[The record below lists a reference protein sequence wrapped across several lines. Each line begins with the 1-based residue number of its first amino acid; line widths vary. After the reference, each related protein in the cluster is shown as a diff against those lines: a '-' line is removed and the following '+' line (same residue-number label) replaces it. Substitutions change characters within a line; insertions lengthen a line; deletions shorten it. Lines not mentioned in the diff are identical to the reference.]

1 MEIDMSNTDTLQKL
15 ASLIFPDVTDADT
28 VESLEERFPERGL
41 SEGAKVTRIA
51 PSPTG
56 SMHIGNLY
64 GGLADERIAHSA
76 TKDGVFYLRIEDTDD
91 KREVPG
97 AVEKIIKYLGAF
109 GIEFD
114 EGASADGDIGAYGPY
129 RQRAR
134 AKIYHIVAKK
144 LLLDGRAYP
153 CFCTE
158 EDLQKAHAAQ
168 EAAKEN
174 FGYYGKWAIHRDMP
188 AEEAIKRIEN
198 GESYVLRFRS
208 MGDPTKKVEF
218 KDQIKGKLSFP
229 ENDQDFVLLKSD
241 GIPTYHFAHV
251 VDDHFMRTT
260 DVVRGEEWLS
270 TLPWHVELWRA
281 CGFKMPR
288 FCHTAQVMKLD
299 EETGTKRK
307 MSKRKDPECTLGFY
321 FEKGYPAASVI
332 EYLMTLLNSNYEQW
346 RQANPTASYKDFPF
360 KAGAMGNS
368 GAMFDLAKF
377 NDVSK
382 NVIAHMTADE
392 VYAFVAE
399 WAKENDPDFYALISA
414 DAEYLKKFL
423 AIGRGGKKPRKDF
436 ACWSEVKDFVSYMY
450 DALFEQKDEY
460 PAHVSAEDR
469 NVLLKEYAALYA
481 PEDDNNTWF
490 EKVKNLSEAHGY
502 TGDMKAYKATPEAFK
517 GSVADVSNVIRVA
530 ITGRTNS
537 PDLCSL
543 MALLGKDRVTE
554 RLEKGGELLSKE
566 THMNTLSL
574 TIPASLAAK
583 GVNTTPFVVK
593 QLKELAENGGTLFFE
608 PGIYHFYEDGALSGF
623 FAPSNNLSGTK
634 KVCFP
639 ILDAQNVTVDGG
651 GSVFVFHGKAF
662 PFIVSECSDITL
674 KNFTC
679 DTALPSVAAIKIT
692 EKNEEGFCAVIDKK
706 KSPFRTENGH
716 LLFELESGVLSTE
729 AGKVSLHSLDRM
741 NIKYLY
747 AGDSSQDR
755 TGLAAPFMDTD
766 AFDLGDKI
774 YFRYREDTQISC
786 PFEVGERVV
795 INLEEKRERAVFFF
809 ENSERVTVEN
819 VVIRRGGGMGV
830 IAQMCTDITVTN
842 MRTDKT
848 AHGDSVTLTADAFHL
863 VNCSGTFELSGCD
876 MSSFLDDAC
885 NVHGVYTVLD
895 RVNGDCLHVHLGHA
909 DQNYFCPYKACD
921 RIVLI
926 DDKTLEPVC
935 EAIVKDVF
943 FTSNDGMNLSVG
955 VEFLHGADAL
965 RPGFFVENPLRMPD
979 TLIHNNRFSDF
990 PHFRLSGAG
999 KIRFENNVVSDC
1011 QAAIYFYD
1019 LAAYWF
1025 ESGRIHDAVVKQNR
1039 FINCNALCAD
1049 QVIDIRV
1056 SGFDEY
1062 NAPPVHDRIEIS
1074 DNTFE
1079 KIQKYAVRACGVKEL
1094 VVKDNTLDGAPLD
1107 ESKIL
1112 HIRKA

>member
-1 MEIDMSNTDTLQKL
+1 MSNTDTLQKL

-188 AEEAIKRIEN
+188 VEEAIKRIEN

-346 RQANPTASYKDFPF
+346 RQANPAASYKDFPF
-360 KAGAMGNS
+360 KASAMGNS

-382 NVIAHMTADE
+382 NIIAHMTADE
-392 VYAFVAE
+392 VYAFVAG

-554 RLEKGGELLSKE
+554 RLKK
-566 THMNTLSL
+566 
-574 TIPASLAAK
+574 AA
-583 GVNTTPFVVK
+583 
-593 QLKELAENGGTLFFE
+593 
-608 PGIYHFYEDGALSGF
+608 
-623 FAPSNNLSGTK
+623 
-634 KVCFP
+634 
-639 ILDAQNVTVDGG
+639 
-651 GSVFVFHGKAF
+651 
-662 PFIVSECSDITL
+662 
-674 KNFTC
+674 
-679 DTALPSVAAIKIT
+679 
-692 EKNEEGFCAVIDKK
+692 
-706 KSPFRTENGH
+706 
-716 LLFELESGVLSTE
+716 
-729 AGKVSLHSLDRM
+729 
-741 NIKYLY
+741 
-747 AGDSSQDR
+747 
-755 TGLAAPFMDTD
+755 
-766 AFDLGDKI
+766 
-774 YFRYREDTQISC
+774 
-786 PFEVGERVV
+786 
-795 INLEEKRERAVFFF
+795 
-809 ENSERVTVEN
+809 
-819 VVIRRGGGMGV
+819 
-830 IAQMCTDITVTN
+830 
-842 MRTDKT
+842 
-848 AHGDSVTLTADAFHL
+848 
-863 VNCSGTFELSGCD
+863 NC
-876 MSSFLDDAC
+876 
-885 NVHGVYTVLD
+885 
-895 RVNGDCLHVHLGHA
+895 
-909 DQNYFCPYKACD
+909 
-921 RIVLI
+921 
-926 DDKTLEPVC
+926 
-935 EAIVKDVF
+935 
-943 FTSNDGMNLSVG
+943 
-955 VEFLHGADAL
+955 
-965 RPGFFVENPLRMPD
+965 
-979 TLIHNNRFSDF
+979 
-990 PHFRLSGAG
+990 
-999 KIRFENNVVSDC
+999 
-1011 QAAIYFYD
+1011 
-1019 LAAYWF
+1019 
-1025 ESGRIHDAVVKQNR
+1025 
-1039 FINCNALCAD
+1039 
-1049 QVIDIRV
+1049 
-1056 SGFDEY
+1056 
-1062 NAPPVHDRIEIS
+1062 
-1074 DNTFE
+1074 
-1079 KIQKYAVRACGVKEL
+1079 
-1094 VVKDNTLDGAPLD
+1094 
-1107 ESKIL
+1107 
-1112 HIRKA
+1112 

>member
-1 MEIDMSNTDTLQKL
+1 MSNTDTLQKL

-414 DAEYLKKFL
+414 DADYLKKFL

-436 ACWSEVKDFVSYMY
+436 ACWSEVKEFVSYMY
-450 DALFEQKDEY
+450 DTLFEQKDEY
-460 PAHVSAEDR
+460 PAHVSTEDR

-502 TGDMKAYKATPEAFK
+502 TGDMKAYKATPDAFK

-543 MALLGKDRVTE
+543 MALLGRDRVTE
-554 RLEKGGELLSKE
+554 RLEK
-566 THMNTLSL
+566 
-574 TIPASLAAK
+574 AA
-583 GVNTTPFVVK
+583 
-593 QLKELAENGGTLFFE
+593 
-608 PGIYHFYEDGALSGF
+608 
-623 FAPSNNLSGTK
+623 
-634 KVCFP
+634 
-639 ILDAQNVTVDGG
+639 
-651 GSVFVFHGKAF
+651 
-662 PFIVSECSDITL
+662 
-674 KNFTC
+674 
-679 DTALPSVAAIKIT
+679 
-692 EKNEEGFCAVIDKK
+692 
-706 KSPFRTENGH
+706 
-716 LLFELESGVLSTE
+716 
-729 AGKVSLHSLDRM
+729 
-741 NIKYLY
+741 
-747 AGDSSQDR
+747 
-755 TGLAAPFMDTD
+755 
-766 AFDLGDKI
+766 
-774 YFRYREDTQISC
+774 
-786 PFEVGERVV
+786 
-795 INLEEKRERAVFFF
+795 
-809 ENSERVTVEN
+809 
-819 VVIRRGGGMGV
+819 
-830 IAQMCTDITVTN
+830 
-842 MRTDKT
+842 
-848 AHGDSVTLTADAFHL
+848 
-863 VNCSGTFELSGCD
+863 NC
-876 MSSFLDDAC
+876 
-885 NVHGVYTVLD
+885 
-895 RVNGDCLHVHLGHA
+895 
-909 DQNYFCPYKACD
+909 
-921 RIVLI
+921 
-926 DDKTLEPVC
+926 
-935 EAIVKDVF
+935 
-943 FTSNDGMNLSVG
+943 
-955 VEFLHGADAL
+955 
-965 RPGFFVENPLRMPD
+965 
-979 TLIHNNRFSDF
+979 
-990 PHFRLSGAG
+990 
-999 KIRFENNVVSDC
+999 
-1011 QAAIYFYD
+1011 
-1019 LAAYWF
+1019 
-1025 ESGRIHDAVVKQNR
+1025 
-1039 FINCNALCAD
+1039 
-1049 QVIDIRV
+1049 
-1056 SGFDEY
+1056 
-1062 NAPPVHDRIEIS
+1062 
-1074 DNTFE
+1074 
-1079 KIQKYAVRACGVKEL
+1079 
-1094 VVKDNTLDGAPLD
+1094 
-1107 ESKIL
+1107 
-1112 HIRKA
+1112 

>member
-1 MEIDMSNTDTLQKL
+1 MTALYHCNLKGMEIDMSNTDTLQKL

-114 EGASADGDIGAYGPY
+114 EGVSADGDIGAYGPY

-188 AEEAIKRIEN
+188 VEEAIKRIEN

-346 RQANPTASYKDFPF
+346 RQANPAASYKDFPF
-360 KAGAMGNS
+360 KASAMGNS

-530 ITGRTNS
+530 ITGRINS

-554 RLEKGGELLSKE
+554 RLEK
-566 THMNTLSL
+566 
-574 TIPASLAAK
+574 AA
-583 GVNTTPFVVK
+583 
-593 QLKELAENGGTLFFE
+593 
-608 PGIYHFYEDGALSGF
+608 
-623 FAPSNNLSGTK
+623 
-634 KVCFP
+634 
-639 ILDAQNVTVDGG
+639 
-651 GSVFVFHGKAF
+651 
-662 PFIVSECSDITL
+662 
-674 KNFTC
+674 
-679 DTALPSVAAIKIT
+679 
-692 EKNEEGFCAVIDKK
+692 
-706 KSPFRTENGH
+706 
-716 LLFELESGVLSTE
+716 
-729 AGKVSLHSLDRM
+729 
-741 NIKYLY
+741 
-747 AGDSSQDR
+747 
-755 TGLAAPFMDTD
+755 
-766 AFDLGDKI
+766 
-774 YFRYREDTQISC
+774 
-786 PFEVGERVV
+786 
-795 INLEEKRERAVFFF
+795 
-809 ENSERVTVEN
+809 
-819 VVIRRGGGMGV
+819 
-830 IAQMCTDITVTN
+830 
-842 MRTDKT
+842 
-848 AHGDSVTLTADAFHL
+848 
-863 VNCSGTFELSGCD
+863 NC
-876 MSSFLDDAC
+876 
-885 NVHGVYTVLD
+885 
-895 RVNGDCLHVHLGHA
+895 
-909 DQNYFCPYKACD
+909 
-921 RIVLI
+921 
-926 DDKTLEPVC
+926 
-935 EAIVKDVF
+935 
-943 FTSNDGMNLSVG
+943 
-955 VEFLHGADAL
+955 
-965 RPGFFVENPLRMPD
+965 
-979 TLIHNNRFSDF
+979 
-990 PHFRLSGAG
+990 
-999 KIRFENNVVSDC
+999 
-1011 QAAIYFYD
+1011 
-1019 LAAYWF
+1019 
-1025 ESGRIHDAVVKQNR
+1025 
-1039 FINCNALCAD
+1039 
-1049 QVIDIRV
+1049 
-1056 SGFDEY
+1056 
-1062 NAPPVHDRIEIS
+1062 
-1074 DNTFE
+1074 
-1079 KIQKYAVRACGVKEL
+1079 
-1094 VVKDNTLDGAPLD
+1094 
-1107 ESKIL
+1107 
-1112 HIRKA
+1112 

>member
-1 MEIDMSNTDTLQKL
+1 MSNTDTLQKL

-208 MGDPTKKVEF
+208 MGDPAKKVEF

-414 DAEYLKKFL
+414 DADYLKKFL

-436 ACWSEVKDFVSYMY
+436 ACWSEVKEFVSYMY

-460 PAHVSAEDR
+460 PAHVSTEDK
-469 NVLLKEYAALYA
+469 NVLLKEYAALYV

-502 TGDMKAYKATPEAFK
+502 TGDMKAYKATPDAFK

-554 RLEKGGELLSKE
+554 RLEK
-566 THMNTLSL
+566 
-574 TIPASLAAK
+574 AA
-583 GVNTTPFVVK
+583 
-593 QLKELAENGGTLFFE
+593 
-608 PGIYHFYEDGALSGF
+608 
-623 FAPSNNLSGTK
+623 
-634 KVCFP
+634 
-639 ILDAQNVTVDGG
+639 
-651 GSVFVFHGKAF
+651 
-662 PFIVSECSDITL
+662 
-674 KNFTC
+674 
-679 DTALPSVAAIKIT
+679 
-692 EKNEEGFCAVIDKK
+692 
-706 KSPFRTENGH
+706 
-716 LLFELESGVLSTE
+716 
-729 AGKVSLHSLDRM
+729 
-741 NIKYLY
+741 
-747 AGDSSQDR
+747 
-755 TGLAAPFMDTD
+755 
-766 AFDLGDKI
+766 
-774 YFRYREDTQISC
+774 
-786 PFEVGERVV
+786 
-795 INLEEKRERAVFFF
+795 
-809 ENSERVTVEN
+809 
-819 VVIRRGGGMGV
+819 
-830 IAQMCTDITVTN
+830 
-842 MRTDKT
+842 
-848 AHGDSVTLTADAFHL
+848 
-863 VNCSGTFELSGCD
+863 NC
-876 MSSFLDDAC
+876 
-885 NVHGVYTVLD
+885 
-895 RVNGDCLHVHLGHA
+895 
-909 DQNYFCPYKACD
+909 
-921 RIVLI
+921 
-926 DDKTLEPVC
+926 
-935 EAIVKDVF
+935 
-943 FTSNDGMNLSVG
+943 
-955 VEFLHGADAL
+955 
-965 RPGFFVENPLRMPD
+965 
-979 TLIHNNRFSDF
+979 
-990 PHFRLSGAG
+990 
-999 KIRFENNVVSDC
+999 
-1011 QAAIYFYD
+1011 
-1019 LAAYWF
+1019 
-1025 ESGRIHDAVVKQNR
+1025 
-1039 FINCNALCAD
+1039 
-1049 QVIDIRV
+1049 
-1056 SGFDEY
+1056 
-1062 NAPPVHDRIEIS
+1062 
-1074 DNTFE
+1074 
-1079 KIQKYAVRACGVKEL
+1079 
-1094 VVKDNTLDGAPLD
+1094 
-1107 ESKIL
+1107 
-1112 HIRKA
+1112 

>member
-414 DAEYLKKFL
+414 DADYLKKFL

-436 ACWSEVKDFVSYMY
+436 ACWSEVKEFVSYMY

-460 PAHVSAEDR
+460 PAHVSTEDR
-469 NVLLKEYAALYA
+469 NMLLKEYASLYV

-502 TGDMKAYKATPEAFK
+502 TGDMKAYKATPDAFK

-554 RLEKGGELLSKE
+554 RLKK
-566 THMNTLSL
+566 
-574 TIPASLAAK
+574 AA
-583 GVNTTPFVVK
+583 
-593 QLKELAENGGTLFFE
+593 
-608 PGIYHFYEDGALSGF
+608 
-623 FAPSNNLSGTK
+623 
-634 KVCFP
+634 
-639 ILDAQNVTVDGG
+639 
-651 GSVFVFHGKAF
+651 
-662 PFIVSECSDITL
+662 
-674 KNFTC
+674 
-679 DTALPSVAAIKIT
+679 
-692 EKNEEGFCAVIDKK
+692 
-706 KSPFRTENGH
+706 
-716 LLFELESGVLSTE
+716 
-729 AGKVSLHSLDRM
+729 
-741 NIKYLY
+741 
-747 AGDSSQDR
+747 
-755 TGLAAPFMDTD
+755 
-766 AFDLGDKI
+766 
-774 YFRYREDTQISC
+774 
-786 PFEVGERVV
+786 
-795 INLEEKRERAVFFF
+795 
-809 ENSERVTVEN
+809 
-819 VVIRRGGGMGV
+819 
-830 IAQMCTDITVTN
+830 
-842 MRTDKT
+842 
-848 AHGDSVTLTADAFHL
+848 
-863 VNCSGTFELSGCD
+863 NC
-876 MSSFLDDAC
+876 
-885 NVHGVYTVLD
+885 
-895 RVNGDCLHVHLGHA
+895 
-909 DQNYFCPYKACD
+909 
-921 RIVLI
+921 
-926 DDKTLEPVC
+926 
-935 EAIVKDVF
+935 
-943 FTSNDGMNLSVG
+943 
-955 VEFLHGADAL
+955 
-965 RPGFFVENPLRMPD
+965 
-979 TLIHNNRFSDF
+979 
-990 PHFRLSGAG
+990 
-999 KIRFENNVVSDC
+999 
-1011 QAAIYFYD
+1011 
-1019 LAAYWF
+1019 
-1025 ESGRIHDAVVKQNR
+1025 
-1039 FINCNALCAD
+1039 
-1049 QVIDIRV
+1049 
-1056 SGFDEY
+1056 
-1062 NAPPVHDRIEIS
+1062 
-1074 DNTFE
+1074 
-1079 KIQKYAVRACGVKEL
+1079 
-1094 VVKDNTLDGAPLD
+1094 
-1107 ESKIL
+1107 
-1112 HIRKA
+1112 

>member
-1 MEIDMSNTDTLQKL
+1 MSNTDTLQKL

-188 AEEAIKRIEN
+188 VEEAIKRIEN

-414 DAEYLKKFL
+414 DADYLKKFL

-436 ACWSEVKDFVSYMY
+436 ACWSEVKEFVSYMY

-460 PAHVSAEDR
+460 PAHVSTEDR
-469 NVLLKEYAALYA
+469 NVLLKEYAALYV

-502 TGDMKAYKATPEAFK
+502 TGDMKAYKATPDAFK

-543 MALLGKDRVTE
+543 MVLLGKDRVTE
-554 RLEKGGELLSKE
+554 RLEK
-566 THMNTLSL
+566 
-574 TIPASLAAK
+574 AA
-583 GVNTTPFVVK
+583 
-593 QLKELAENGGTLFFE
+593 
-608 PGIYHFYEDGALSGF
+608 
-623 FAPSNNLSGTK
+623 
-634 KVCFP
+634 
-639 ILDAQNVTVDGG
+639 
-651 GSVFVFHGKAF
+651 
-662 PFIVSECSDITL
+662 
-674 KNFTC
+674 
-679 DTALPSVAAIKIT
+679 
-692 EKNEEGFCAVIDKK
+692 
-706 KSPFRTENGH
+706 
-716 LLFELESGVLSTE
+716 
-729 AGKVSLHSLDRM
+729 
-741 NIKYLY
+741 
-747 AGDSSQDR
+747 
-755 TGLAAPFMDTD
+755 
-766 AFDLGDKI
+766 
-774 YFRYREDTQISC
+774 
-786 PFEVGERVV
+786 
-795 INLEEKRERAVFFF
+795 
-809 ENSERVTVEN
+809 
-819 VVIRRGGGMGV
+819 
-830 IAQMCTDITVTN
+830 
-842 MRTDKT
+842 
-848 AHGDSVTLTADAFHL
+848 
-863 VNCSGTFELSGCD
+863 NC
-876 MSSFLDDAC
+876 
-885 NVHGVYTVLD
+885 
-895 RVNGDCLHVHLGHA
+895 
-909 DQNYFCPYKACD
+909 
-921 RIVLI
+921 
-926 DDKTLEPVC
+926 
-935 EAIVKDVF
+935 
-943 FTSNDGMNLSVG
+943 
-955 VEFLHGADAL
+955 
-965 RPGFFVENPLRMPD
+965 
-979 TLIHNNRFSDF
+979 
-990 PHFRLSGAG
+990 
-999 KIRFENNVVSDC
+999 
-1011 QAAIYFYD
+1011 
-1019 LAAYWF
+1019 
-1025 ESGRIHDAVVKQNR
+1025 
-1039 FINCNALCAD
+1039 
-1049 QVIDIRV
+1049 
-1056 SGFDEY
+1056 
-1062 NAPPVHDRIEIS
+1062 
-1074 DNTFE
+1074 
-1079 KIQKYAVRACGVKEL
+1079 
-1094 VVKDNTLDGAPLD
+1094 
-1107 ESKIL
+1107 
-1112 HIRKA
+1112 

>member
-1 MEIDMSNTDTLQKL
+1 MSNTDTLQKL

-76 TKDGVFYLRIEDTDD
+76 AKDGVFYLRIEDTDD

-188 AEEAIKRIEN
+188 VEEAIKRIEN

-346 RQANPTASYKDFPF
+346 RQANPAASYKDFPF
-360 KAGAMGNS
+360 KASAMGNS

-469 NVLLKEYAALYA
+469 NVLLKEYAVLYA

-554 RLEKGGELLSKE
+554 RLKK
-566 THMNTLSL
+566 
-574 TIPASLAAK
+574 AA
-583 GVNTTPFVVK
+583 
-593 QLKELAENGGTLFFE
+593 
-608 PGIYHFYEDGALSGF
+608 
-623 FAPSNNLSGTK
+623 
-634 KVCFP
+634 
-639 ILDAQNVTVDGG
+639 
-651 GSVFVFHGKAF
+651 
-662 PFIVSECSDITL
+662 
-674 KNFTC
+674 
-679 DTALPSVAAIKIT
+679 
-692 EKNEEGFCAVIDKK
+692 
-706 KSPFRTENGH
+706 
-716 LLFELESGVLSTE
+716 
-729 AGKVSLHSLDRM
+729 
-741 NIKYLY
+741 
-747 AGDSSQDR
+747 
-755 TGLAAPFMDTD
+755 
-766 AFDLGDKI
+766 
-774 YFRYREDTQISC
+774 
-786 PFEVGERVV
+786 
-795 INLEEKRERAVFFF
+795 
-809 ENSERVTVEN
+809 
-819 VVIRRGGGMGV
+819 
-830 IAQMCTDITVTN
+830 
-842 MRTDKT
+842 
-848 AHGDSVTLTADAFHL
+848 
-863 VNCSGTFELSGCD
+863 NC
-876 MSSFLDDAC
+876 
-885 NVHGVYTVLD
+885 
-895 RVNGDCLHVHLGHA
+895 
-909 DQNYFCPYKACD
+909 
-921 RIVLI
+921 
-926 DDKTLEPVC
+926 
-935 EAIVKDVF
+935 
-943 FTSNDGMNLSVG
+943 
-955 VEFLHGADAL
+955 
-965 RPGFFVENPLRMPD
+965 
-979 TLIHNNRFSDF
+979 
-990 PHFRLSGAG
+990 
-999 KIRFENNVVSDC
+999 
-1011 QAAIYFYD
+1011 
-1019 LAAYWF
+1019 
-1025 ESGRIHDAVVKQNR
+1025 
-1039 FINCNALCAD
+1039 
-1049 QVIDIRV
+1049 
-1056 SGFDEY
+1056 
-1062 NAPPVHDRIEIS
+1062 
-1074 DNTFE
+1074 
-1079 KIQKYAVRACGVKEL
+1079 
-1094 VVKDNTLDGAPLD
+1094 
-1107 ESKIL
+1107 
-1112 HIRKA
+1112 

>member
-1 MEIDMSNTDTLQKL
+1 MSNTDTLQKL
-15 ASLIFPDVTDADT
+15 ASLIFQDVTDADT

-188 AEEAIKRIEN
+188 IEEAIKRIEN

-346 RQANPTASYKDFPF
+346 RQANPAASYKDFPF
-360 KAGAMGNS
+360 KASAMGNS

-481 PEDDNNTWF
+481 PEDDNNVWF

-554 RLEKGGELLSKE
+554 RLEK
-566 THMNTLSL
+566 
-574 TIPASLAAK
+574 AA
-583 GVNTTPFVVK
+583 
-593 QLKELAENGGTLFFE
+593 
-608 PGIYHFYEDGALSGF
+608 
-623 FAPSNNLSGTK
+623 
-634 KVCFP
+634 
-639 ILDAQNVTVDGG
+639 
-651 GSVFVFHGKAF
+651 
-662 PFIVSECSDITL
+662 
-674 KNFTC
+674 
-679 DTALPSVAAIKIT
+679 
-692 EKNEEGFCAVIDKK
+692 
-706 KSPFRTENGH
+706 
-716 LLFELESGVLSTE
+716 
-729 AGKVSLHSLDRM
+729 
-741 NIKYLY
+741 
-747 AGDSSQDR
+747 
-755 TGLAAPFMDTD
+755 
-766 AFDLGDKI
+766 
-774 YFRYREDTQISC
+774 
-786 PFEVGERVV
+786 
-795 INLEEKRERAVFFF
+795 
-809 ENSERVTVEN
+809 
-819 VVIRRGGGMGV
+819 
-830 IAQMCTDITVTN
+830 
-842 MRTDKT
+842 
-848 AHGDSVTLTADAFHL
+848 
-863 VNCSGTFELSGCD
+863 NC
-876 MSSFLDDAC
+876 
-885 NVHGVYTVLD
+885 
-895 RVNGDCLHVHLGHA
+895 
-909 DQNYFCPYKACD
+909 
-921 RIVLI
+921 
-926 DDKTLEPVC
+926 
-935 EAIVKDVF
+935 
-943 FTSNDGMNLSVG
+943 
-955 VEFLHGADAL
+955 
-965 RPGFFVENPLRMPD
+965 
-979 TLIHNNRFSDF
+979 
-990 PHFRLSGAG
+990 
-999 KIRFENNVVSDC
+999 
-1011 QAAIYFYD
+1011 
-1019 LAAYWF
+1019 
-1025 ESGRIHDAVVKQNR
+1025 
-1039 FINCNALCAD
+1039 
-1049 QVIDIRV
+1049 
-1056 SGFDEY
+1056 
-1062 NAPPVHDRIEIS
+1062 
-1074 DNTFE
+1074 
-1079 KIQKYAVRACGVKEL
+1079 
-1094 VVKDNTLDGAPLD
+1094 
-1107 ESKIL
+1107 
-1112 HIRKA
+1112 

>member
-1 MEIDMSNTDTLQKL
+1 MSNTDTLQKL

-56 SMHIGNLY
+56 SRHIGNLY

-188 AEEAIKRIEN
+188 VEEAIKRIEN

-414 DAEYLKKFL
+414 DADYLKKFL

-436 ACWSEVKDFVSYMY
+436 ACWSEVKEFVSYMY

-460 PAHVSAEDR
+460 PAHVSTEDR
-469 NVLLKEYAALYA
+469 NVLLKEYAALYV

-502 TGDMKAYKATPEAFK
+502 TGDMKAYKATPDAFK

-554 RLEKGGELLSKE
+554 RLEK
-566 THMNTLSL
+566 
-574 TIPASLAAK
+574 AA
-583 GVNTTPFVVK
+583 
-593 QLKELAENGGTLFFE
+593 
-608 PGIYHFYEDGALSGF
+608 
-623 FAPSNNLSGTK
+623 
-634 KVCFP
+634 
-639 ILDAQNVTVDGG
+639 
-651 GSVFVFHGKAF
+651 
-662 PFIVSECSDITL
+662 
-674 KNFTC
+674 
-679 DTALPSVAAIKIT
+679 
-692 EKNEEGFCAVIDKK
+692 
-706 KSPFRTENGH
+706 
-716 LLFELESGVLSTE
+716 
-729 AGKVSLHSLDRM
+729 
-741 NIKYLY
+741 
-747 AGDSSQDR
+747 
-755 TGLAAPFMDTD
+755 
-766 AFDLGDKI
+766 
-774 YFRYREDTQISC
+774 
-786 PFEVGERVV
+786 
-795 INLEEKRERAVFFF
+795 
-809 ENSERVTVEN
+809 
-819 VVIRRGGGMGV
+819 
-830 IAQMCTDITVTN
+830 
-842 MRTDKT
+842 
-848 AHGDSVTLTADAFHL
+848 
-863 VNCSGTFELSGCD
+863 NC
-876 MSSFLDDAC
+876 
-885 NVHGVYTVLD
+885 
-895 RVNGDCLHVHLGHA
+895 
-909 DQNYFCPYKACD
+909 
-921 RIVLI
+921 
-926 DDKTLEPVC
+926 
-935 EAIVKDVF
+935 
-943 FTSNDGMNLSVG
+943 
-955 VEFLHGADAL
+955 
-965 RPGFFVENPLRMPD
+965 
-979 TLIHNNRFSDF
+979 
-990 PHFRLSGAG
+990 
-999 KIRFENNVVSDC
+999 
-1011 QAAIYFYD
+1011 
-1019 LAAYWF
+1019 
-1025 ESGRIHDAVVKQNR
+1025 
-1039 FINCNALCAD
+1039 
-1049 QVIDIRV
+1049 
-1056 SGFDEY
+1056 
-1062 NAPPVHDRIEIS
+1062 
-1074 DNTFE
+1074 
-1079 KIQKYAVRACGVKEL
+1079 
-1094 VVKDNTLDGAPLD
+1094 
-1107 ESKIL
+1107 
-1112 HIRKA
+1112 

>member
-1 MEIDMSNTDTLQKL
+1 MSNTDTLQKL

>member
-414 DAEYLKKFL
+414 DADYLKKFL

-436 ACWSEVKDFVSYMY
+436 ACWSEVKEFVSYMY

-460 PAHVSAEDR
+460 PAHVSTEDR

-502 TGDMKAYKATPEAFK
+502 TGDMKAYKATPDAFK

-554 RLEKGGELLSKE
+554 RLEK
-566 THMNTLSL
+566 
-574 TIPASLAAK
+574 AA
-583 GVNTTPFVVK
+583 
-593 QLKELAENGGTLFFE
+593 
-608 PGIYHFYEDGALSGF
+608 
-623 FAPSNNLSGTK
+623 
-634 KVCFP
+634 
-639 ILDAQNVTVDGG
+639 
-651 GSVFVFHGKAF
+651 
-662 PFIVSECSDITL
+662 
-674 KNFTC
+674 
-679 DTALPSVAAIKIT
+679 
-692 EKNEEGFCAVIDKK
+692 
-706 KSPFRTENGH
+706 
-716 LLFELESGVLSTE
+716 
-729 AGKVSLHSLDRM
+729 
-741 NIKYLY
+741 
-747 AGDSSQDR
+747 
-755 TGLAAPFMDTD
+755 
-766 AFDLGDKI
+766 
-774 YFRYREDTQISC
+774 
-786 PFEVGERVV
+786 
-795 INLEEKRERAVFFF
+795 
-809 ENSERVTVEN
+809 
-819 VVIRRGGGMGV
+819 
-830 IAQMCTDITVTN
+830 
-842 MRTDKT
+842 
-848 AHGDSVTLTADAFHL
+848 
-863 VNCSGTFELSGCD
+863 NC
-876 MSSFLDDAC
+876 
-885 NVHGVYTVLD
+885 
-895 RVNGDCLHVHLGHA
+895 
-909 DQNYFCPYKACD
+909 
-921 RIVLI
+921 
-926 DDKTLEPVC
+926 
-935 EAIVKDVF
+935 
-943 FTSNDGMNLSVG
+943 
-955 VEFLHGADAL
+955 
-965 RPGFFVENPLRMPD
+965 
-979 TLIHNNRFSDF
+979 
-990 PHFRLSGAG
+990 
-999 KIRFENNVVSDC
+999 
-1011 QAAIYFYD
+1011 
-1019 LAAYWF
+1019 
-1025 ESGRIHDAVVKQNR
+1025 
-1039 FINCNALCAD
+1039 
-1049 QVIDIRV
+1049 
-1056 SGFDEY
+1056 
-1062 NAPPVHDRIEIS
+1062 
-1074 DNTFE
+1074 
-1079 KIQKYAVRACGVKEL
+1079 
-1094 VVKDNTLDGAPLD
+1094 
-1107 ESKIL
+1107 
-1112 HIRKA
+1112 

>member
-41 SEGAKVTRIA
+41 SEDAKVTRIA

-188 AEEAIKRIEN
+188 VEEAIKRIEN

-346 RQANPTASYKDFPF
+346 RQANPAASYKDFPF
-360 KAGAMGNS
+360 KASAMGNS

-554 RLEKGGELLSKE
+554 RLEK
-566 THMNTLSL
+566 
-574 TIPASLAAK
+574 AA
-583 GVNTTPFVVK
+583 
-593 QLKELAENGGTLFFE
+593 
-608 PGIYHFYEDGALSGF
+608 
-623 FAPSNNLSGTK
+623 
-634 KVCFP
+634 
-639 ILDAQNVTVDGG
+639 
-651 GSVFVFHGKAF
+651 
-662 PFIVSECSDITL
+662 
-674 KNFTC
+674 
-679 DTALPSVAAIKIT
+679 
-692 EKNEEGFCAVIDKK
+692 
-706 KSPFRTENGH
+706 
-716 LLFELESGVLSTE
+716 
-729 AGKVSLHSLDRM
+729 
-741 NIKYLY
+741 
-747 AGDSSQDR
+747 
-755 TGLAAPFMDTD
+755 
-766 AFDLGDKI
+766 
-774 YFRYREDTQISC
+774 
-786 PFEVGERVV
+786 
-795 INLEEKRERAVFFF
+795 
-809 ENSERVTVEN
+809 
-819 VVIRRGGGMGV
+819 
-830 IAQMCTDITVTN
+830 
-842 MRTDKT
+842 
-848 AHGDSVTLTADAFHL
+848 
-863 VNCSGTFELSGCD
+863 NC
-876 MSSFLDDAC
+876 
-885 NVHGVYTVLD
+885 
-895 RVNGDCLHVHLGHA
+895 
-909 DQNYFCPYKACD
+909 
-921 RIVLI
+921 
-926 DDKTLEPVC
+926 
-935 EAIVKDVF
+935 
-943 FTSNDGMNLSVG
+943 
-955 VEFLHGADAL
+955 
-965 RPGFFVENPLRMPD
+965 
-979 TLIHNNRFSDF
+979 
-990 PHFRLSGAG
+990 
-999 KIRFENNVVSDC
+999 
-1011 QAAIYFYD
+1011 
-1019 LAAYWF
+1019 
-1025 ESGRIHDAVVKQNR
+1025 
-1039 FINCNALCAD
+1039 
-1049 QVIDIRV
+1049 
-1056 SGFDEY
+1056 
-1062 NAPPVHDRIEIS
+1062 
-1074 DNTFE
+1074 
-1079 KIQKYAVRACGVKEL
+1079 
-1094 VVKDNTLDGAPLD
+1094 
-1107 ESKIL
+1107 
-1112 HIRKA
+1112 

>member
-1 MEIDMSNTDTLQKL
+1 MSNTDTLQKL

-144 LLLDGRAYP
+144 LLIDGRAYP

-414 DAEYLKKFL
+414 DADYLKKFL

-436 ACWSEVKDFVSYMY
+436 ACWSEVKEFVSYMY

-460 PAHVSAEDR
+460 PAHVSTEDR
-469 NVLLKEYAALYA
+469 NVLLKEYAALYV

-502 TGDMKAYKATPEAFK
+502 TGDMKAYKATPDAFK

-554 RLEKGGELLSKE
+554 RLEK
-566 THMNTLSL
+566 
-574 TIPASLAAK
+574 AA
-583 GVNTTPFVVK
+583 
-593 QLKELAENGGTLFFE
+593 
-608 PGIYHFYEDGALSGF
+608 
-623 FAPSNNLSGTK
+623 
-634 KVCFP
+634 
-639 ILDAQNVTVDGG
+639 
-651 GSVFVFHGKAF
+651 
-662 PFIVSECSDITL
+662 
-674 KNFTC
+674 
-679 DTALPSVAAIKIT
+679 
-692 EKNEEGFCAVIDKK
+692 
-706 KSPFRTENGH
+706 
-716 LLFELESGVLSTE
+716 
-729 AGKVSLHSLDRM
+729 
-741 NIKYLY
+741 
-747 AGDSSQDR
+747 
-755 TGLAAPFMDTD
+755 
-766 AFDLGDKI
+766 
-774 YFRYREDTQISC
+774 
-786 PFEVGERVV
+786 
-795 INLEEKRERAVFFF
+795 
-809 ENSERVTVEN
+809 
-819 VVIRRGGGMGV
+819 
-830 IAQMCTDITVTN
+830 
-842 MRTDKT
+842 
-848 AHGDSVTLTADAFHL
+848 
-863 VNCSGTFELSGCD
+863 NC
-876 MSSFLDDAC
+876 
-885 NVHGVYTVLD
+885 
-895 RVNGDCLHVHLGHA
+895 
-909 DQNYFCPYKACD
+909 
-921 RIVLI
+921 
-926 DDKTLEPVC
+926 
-935 EAIVKDVF
+935 
-943 FTSNDGMNLSVG
+943 
-955 VEFLHGADAL
+955 
-965 RPGFFVENPLRMPD
+965 
-979 TLIHNNRFSDF
+979 
-990 PHFRLSGAG
+990 
-999 KIRFENNVVSDC
+999 
-1011 QAAIYFYD
+1011 
-1019 LAAYWF
+1019 
-1025 ESGRIHDAVVKQNR
+1025 
-1039 FINCNALCAD
+1039 
-1049 QVIDIRV
+1049 
-1056 SGFDEY
+1056 
-1062 NAPPVHDRIEIS
+1062 
-1074 DNTFE
+1074 
-1079 KIQKYAVRACGVKEL
+1079 
-1094 VVKDNTLDGAPLD
+1094 
-1107 ESKIL
+1107 
-1112 HIRKA
+1112 